1 MIGEK
6 HMRLDW
12 LGGKYDEPALVAFSN
27 QNTIRVAGDTPT
39 RGLAQ
44 GRDDTDDWLF
54 GSAHPAVT
62 QFALGDG
69 AVRDVANK
77 TDVNVLKAFLSRSD
91 GTVVRLP

>member
-27 QNTIRVAGDTPT
+27 QNTIRVAGDTPS

-54 GSAHPAVT
+54 GGAHPAVT
-62 QFALGDG
+62 QFSLGDA
-69 AVRDVANK
+69 AVRDVAHK
-77 TDVNVLKAFLSRSD
+77 TDVKVLKAFLGRND
-91 GTVVRLP
+91 GTVVQFP